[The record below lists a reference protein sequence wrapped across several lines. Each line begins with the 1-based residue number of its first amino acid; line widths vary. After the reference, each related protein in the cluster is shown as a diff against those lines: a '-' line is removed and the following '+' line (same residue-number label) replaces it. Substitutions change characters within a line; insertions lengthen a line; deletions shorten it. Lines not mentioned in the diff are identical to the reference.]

1 MYSPFP
7 LIFQTGTK
15 LHVLASWTDVSSE
28 QTTAWE
34 GFQNVLEGSSLVPIT
49 SSINI
54 YCWGPLFVGQC
65 GYARAAREYGG
76 VPHQGAGRG
85 GRFQSLLSP

>member
-1 MYSPFP
+1 MCSSFP

-15 LHVLASWTDVSSE
+15 LYVLASWIDVSSE
-28 QTTAWE
+28 QMTTWE
-34 GFQNVLEGSSLVPIT
+34 GFQNVLEGLSLVPIA

-65 GYARAAREYGG
+65 GYARAAREYGRA
-76 VPHQGAGRG
+76 PHQGAGRG